1 MPESTQIGQ
10 SYIIDSMT
18 QNSWDELATGWDT
31 RADTRLYAERAFESW
46 NRKITPLVSDL
57 AESRVLDFGCG
68 TGLLTEKLAPLCGH
82 IVAVDISAGMID
94 VLQSKVVDK
103 RIGNITPLVTA
114 VDSAAINENPELS
127 VKFDLVVASSVCSF
141 LPDYNSTLRD
151 LSSAL
156 KPGGLFVQWDWLS
169 EMPIERIRRA
179 YKESGLINLGVEEA
193 FAMTMEDESMSVV
206 LGVARSPV

>member
-1 MPESTQIGQ
+1 
-10 SYIIDSMT
+10 MT
-18 QNSWDELATGWDT
+18 QNSWDELATDWDI
-31 RADTRLYAERAFESW
+31 RADTLLYAERAFESW
-46 NRKITPLVSDL
+46 NRKIAPLVSDL
-57 AESRVLDFGCG
+57 TEIRVLDFGCG

-94 VLQSKVVDK
+94 VLQSKIVDK

-114 VDSAAINENPELS
+114 IDSAAINENPELS

-141 LPDYNSTLRD
+141 LPDYVSTLRD

-169 EMPIERIRRA
+169 EMSIERIRGA

-193 FAMTMEDESMSVV
+193 FAMTMEDQSMPVV
-206 LGVARSPV
+206 MGVARSSI